1 MYLQSLNFSEPAALW
16 FRSVAVTL
24 GAWAWSVW
32 GPALPVG
39 AACTAMVLADVWS
52 ARRLA
57 RRLRG
62 KRPTARQR
70 LKFSSSRF
78 GRTVRTLF
86 RIYSLLAVAAVV
98 EREVVGEWIHLTKF
112 AAAVVCFWQAVS
124 ILENEA
130 SSNPDPWARAAGR
143 WLVDKSSRYLKDD
156 ELPKF

>member
-1 MYLQSLNFSEPAALW
+1 MNIELTDISDVLPAWIKCGVVGA
-16 FRSVAVTL
+16 

-32 GPALPVG
+32 GPAIPVG

-57 RRLRG
+57 RRLRE
-62 KRPTARQR
+62 KPSTDKQR
-70 LKFSSSRF
+70 LKFSSARF
-78 GRTVRTLF
+78 GRTVRTLM
-86 RIYSLLAVAAVV
+86 RIYALLAVAAVV
-98 EREVVGEWIHLTKF
+98 EHEVVGEWVHLTKM

-130 SSNPDPWARAAGR
+130 SANPNPWARAAGR